1 MQHHPV
7 AQMAAADA
15 QDAGGQAIVGFA
27 VLQCPA
33 DQVPL
38 GLGQGGEGGRADRS
52 PERPALPA
60 SCFFRINGRCQVI
73 GHMIPSYTYGLS
85 P

>member
-1 MQHHPV
+1 MQHHAV

-15 QDAGGQAIVGFA
+15 QDAGGLALVSRA

-38 GLGQGGEGGRADRS
+38 GLVQRGGGRRSGRS
-52 PERPALPA
+52 PERPDLPA
-60 SCFFRINGRCQVI
+60 SWFLKISGRGPRSGFSRIVQF
-73 GHMIPSYTYGLS
+73 
-85 P
+85 